1 MPRFLAALCALLLVA
16 AAPTALACGWGGEND
31 GDDDDEAIV
40 IGADGKPVVEAVA
53 DPAALTI
60 LGNRQRA
67 RHDLVAAVS
76 SYRQAAELGHAPAQ
90 NNLATMYEQGLGL
103 LRDDAQA
110 AAWFRRAA
118 EAGFAPAQHS
128 LAMMLRDGRGAE
140 RDAGQAARWLRRA
153 AAGGHHSAFVDL
165 GALYW
170 AGEGV
175 AKDPVEAL
183 ACWTVAGE
191 AGAAVAEEPRRRAL
205 AALTAAQI
213 SAAKKRARVLRTT
226 E

>member
-16 AAPTALACGWGGEND
+16 AAPPALACGWGGENE

-40 IGADGKPVVEAVA
+40 IGADGKPVVEAAA
-53 DPAALTI
+53 DPAALTD
-60 LGNRQRA
+60 LGNLQRGNSELA
-67 RHDLVAAVS
+67 AAVR
-76 SYRQAAELGHAPAQ
+76 SYRQAAEQGHAPAQ

-103 LRDDAQA
+103 PRDDAQA
-110 AAWFRRAA
+110 VVWFRRAA

-128 LAMMLRDGRGAE
+128 LAMMLREGRGAE

-153 AAGGHHSAFVDL
+153 AAGGHHAAFVDL

-191 AGAAVAEEPRRRAL
+191 AGAAAAAEPRRRAL
-205 AALTAAQI
+205 AALTRAQI
-213 SAAKKRARVLRTT
+213 SAAKERARVLRTT